1 LFLINYFMDFS
12 DDQKIE
18 ATILYHL
25 RRKKVIGGVHTPFD
39 TVTKGFP
46 SHLGK
51 DIKKIAENL
60 IKKQYILKKI
70 TNYGLH
76 IKLNKDKLKKIEEFI
91 KNILGYDFK

>member
-1 LFLINYFMDFS
+1 MNF
-12 DDQKIE
+12 DDEDKIK

-39 TVTKGFP
+39 TLRRGFP

-51 DIKKIAENL
+51 DIKKIAHEL
-60 IKKQYILKKI
+60 IKSGLILTKT

-76 IKLNKDKLKKIEEFI
+76 ISLNKEKLKEIEDFFI
-91 KNILGYDFK
+91 KKVLGYEF

>member
-1 LFLINYFMDFS
+1 MEFNDG
-12 DDQKIE
+12 DKIK

-46 SHLGK
+46 SHIGK
-51 DIKKIAENL
+51 EVKKMAEEL
-60 IKKQYILKKI
+60 IKQDYILKKI

-76 IKLNKDKLKKIEEFI
+76 ISLNKEKIKEIEEFI
-91 KNILGYDFK
+91 KKILNYNFE

>member
-1 LFLINYFMDFS
+1 MHFN
-12 DDQKIE
+12 DDEKIK

-46 SHLGK
+46 SHIGK
-51 DIKKIAENL
+51 DVKKITEEL
-60 IKKQYILKKI
+60 IKQGYILKKI

-76 IKLNKDKLKKIEEFI
+76 IKLNKDRLKEIEELI
-91 KNILGYDFK
+91 KKVLGYNF

>member
-1 LFLINYFMDFS
+1 MDFN
-12 DDQKIE
+12 DDEKIK

-46 SHLGK
+46 SHIGK
-51 DIKKIAENL
+51 DVKKITEDL
-60 IKKQYILKKI
+60 IRKGYILKKI

-76 IKLNKDKLKKIEEFI
+76 IYLNKDKLKEIEDIIKRVLEYEF
-91 KNILGYDFK
+91 

>member
-1 LFLINYFMDFS
+1 MEFDTEE
-12 DDQKIE
+12 KIK

-25 RRKKVIGGVHTPFD
+25 RRKRVIGGVHTPFD

-51 DIKKIAENL
+51 NVKKFTEEL
-60 IKKQYILKKI
+60 IRKGYILKKI

-76 IKLNKDKLKKIEEFI
+76 ISLNKEKIKEIEGFI
-91 KNILGYDFK
+91 KRILGYDFQ

>member
-1 LFLINYFMDFS
+1 MEFESED
-12 DDQKIE
+12 KIK

-46 SHLGK
+46 SHIGK
-51 DIKKIAENL
+51 DVKKTAEEL
-60 IKKQYILKKI
+60 IRKGYILKKI

-76 IKLNKDKLKKIEEFI
+76 IRLNKDKLKEIEEFI
-91 KNILGYDFK
+91 KKIIGYDFG

>member
-1 LFLINYFMDFS
+1 MDFS
-12 DDQKIE
+12 DEDKIK

-25 RRKKVIGGVHTPFD
+25 RKKKVIGGVHTSFD

-51 DIKKIAENL
+51 DVKKITEEL
-60 IKKQYILKKI
+60 IRKGYILKKT

-76 IKLNKDKLKKIEEFI
+76 ICLNKDRLKEIEEFI
-91 KNILGYDFK
+91 KKILNYEF